1 MTAFLALII
10 PLGLLGLSVVR
21 NTRLGINLSD
31 EGYLVY
37 GTMRLLEGD
46 VPIRDFRAY
55 DPARYYWCA
64 LWFWLL
70 GPGFIAARVSM
81 AVLSF
86 GSVLMIVLLGVHIT
100 QSAVVGALLG
110 CVSLGWM
117 FPRHKQV
124 EIFFSILCCCA
135 LYVLLSGAANAYFL
149 GVLAALAC
157 AFGLNIFIYFTAATF
172 VAVIA
177 GGVPEPVTFG
187 AKYVIALTVL
197 LLVFL
202 VVASRARG
210 FLRCYLDRK
219 VLRILRRGST
229 NLSLP
234 KPWLGTSP
242 HQFVRFSRGR
252 RLAFQAIF
260 TLIPVTSVLM
270 IAVFADRSWLARS
283 DGGALAMASA
293 CTAQVYFH
301 HVYSR
306 ADLGHLA
313 QAIHP
318 VLIMVAACS
327 HVFLGVMGAALVMTL
342 CLVGTIALLRG
353 EGEFPFRNLR
363 RRVNAEASEVLWNG
377 VQVARPWA
385 RTLVRMREIIQTH
398 TSSDSVLF
406 VAPACSAY
414 LVLFDRKSAVYDTF
428 PVYPSTPAGRSEMM
442 AQFTSAAPQAIILS
456 DAPIDQR
463 DDLRF
468 SNNYRELMAYIRKNY
483 EAAMESGPETLYVRK
498 VPNN

>member
-1 MTAFLALII
+1 MTAFLALIV
-10 PLGLLGLSVVR
+10 PLGLLGLSTVR
-21 NTRLGINLSD
+21 NIRLGINLGD

-37 GTMRLLEGD
+37 GTTRLMEGE
-46 VPIRDFRAY
+46 VPIREIRAY
-55 DPARYYWCA
+55 DHASYYWCA
-64 LWFWLL
+64 LRYWLL

-86 GSVLMIVLLGVHIT
+86 GAVVMVVLLGVHMT
-100 QSAVVGALLG
+100 QSAAVGALLG

-135 LYVLLSGAANAYFL
+135 LYALLSGATNAYVL
-149 GVLAALAC
+149 GVSAALAC
-157 AFGLNIFIYFTAATF
+157 AFGLNIFIYYAAATF
-172 VAVIA
+172 LAVMA
-177 GGVPEPVTFG
+177 GGVADPVMFG
-187 AKYVIALTVL
+187 VQYSVASALTL
-197 LLVFL
+197 LIFL
-202 VVASRARG
+202 AIASRAPG
-210 FLRCYLDRK
+210 FLGCYLDRK

-229 NLSLP
+229 NLALP

-242 HQFVRFSRGR
+242 PQFMRFSRGR

-260 TLIPVTSVLM
+260 TLIPITSVLT

-293 CTAQVYFH
+293 CTALVYFH
-301 HVYSR
+301 HFYSR
-306 ADLGHLA
+306 ADLGHLS
-313 QAIHP
+313 QTFHP
-318 VLIMVAACS
+318 VLIMFAACS
-327 HVFLGVMGAALVMTL
+327 HALLGTVGAMVILII

-363 RRVNAEASEVLWNG
+363 RRADAETLEDLGNG
-377 VQVARPWA
+377 IRVARPVA
-385 RTLVRMREIIQTH
+385 RKLIRMRDIVQTH
-398 TSSDSVLF
+398 TASGSTLF
-406 VAPACSAY
+406 AAPACSAY

-428 PVYPSTPAGRSEMM
+428 PVYPSTPAGRSEML
-442 AQFTSAAPQAIILS
+442 AQFTAAAPPAVILS

-468 SNNYRELMAYIRKNY
+468 ANNYAELTSYIRKNY
-483 EAAMESGPETLYVRK
+483 EVAMESGPETLYLK
-498 VPNN
+498 SAPKN